1 MGAAARGFA
10 HRRDAARKALSWRP
24 ARPSATILA
33 DGCSMRTRPPE
44 EDAAMRHDEVF
55 KAIFSHRISVEHLL
69 RFLAGMIDDGPEWI
83 AAFDPE
89 TLEPVPTER
98 IDEALHR
105 HLSDLVWR
113 VRLRDGG
120 EGDWAYLFVLIEL
133 QSAVDHLMAFRV
145 RTYVDLLYRGLLAG
159 RRFGASDRLPPVLP
173 IVLYNGKP
181 PWSAAASVEELVAPA
196 VRPSGPVVPVPFYA
210 GASYVTLDVG
220 RVGGGDFPPNDVLSL
235 VIGIERMSSYDE
247 GYATLREAF
256 SVLRGPEHRELRRTF
271 HTWFTMLAGQG
282 SGGALI
288 EEFEEMERIPEEGE
302 MRTPVQDRVRAWR
315 EADREQGRAE
325 IIEQERALLRRLTE
339 RKFGAD
345 TAERAVPLLAGIG
358 EPERLADV
366 GEWIIDC
373 ASGDE
378 LIARLE
384 GAG

>member
-1 MGAAARGFA
+1 
-10 HRRDAARKALSWRP
+10 
-24 ARPSATILA
+24 
-33 DGCSMRTRPPE
+33 MRY
-44 EDAAMRHDEVF
+44 DECY
-55 KAIFSHRISVEHLL
+55 KSIFSHRISVEHLL
-69 RFLAGMIDDGPEWI
+69 RFVEGMIDDGPEWL

-98 IDEALHR
+98 IDDTLHR
-105 HLSDLVWR
+105 HLSDLIWR

-120 EGDWAYLFVLIEL
+120 EDDWAYLFVLIEF
-133 QSAVDHLMAFRV
+133 QSAVDHLMALRV
-145 RTYVDLLYRGLLAG
+145 RTYVDLLYRGLWAD

-173 IVLYNGKP
+173 VVLYNGDS
-181 PWSAAASVEELVAPA
+181 PWSAAASVEELVAPET
-196 VRPSGPVVPVPFYA
+196 RPSDATASVPTYA
-210 GASYVTLDVG
+210 GSGYVTLDVG
-220 RVGGGDFPPNDVLSL
+220 RVGGGDSPPDDVLSL
-235 VIGIERMSSYDE
+235 VIGIERMSSLDE

-256 SVLRGPEHRELRRTF
+256 SALRGAEHRELRRTF
-271 HTWFTMLAGQG
+271 HTWFTLLAGQDAE
-282 SGGALI
+282 GALI

-325 IIEQERALLRRLTE
+325 GVEKGRAEGVEQEQALLLRQTE

-345 TAERAVPLLAGIG
+345 IAERAAALLAGIG
-358 EPERLADV
+358 EPGRLADV

-384 GAG
+384 GAA